1 MVSLVPS
8 FSLADQK
15 VELIFLV
22 DRSGSMGQGYDYQK
36 NEPTEGSIG
45 ELCGD
50 LQIETSVDQYWSKV
64 CGVVFEIL
72 RLNR

>member
-45 ELCGD
+45 ELCEHILND
-50 LQIETSVDQYWSKV
+50 KNHFT
-64 CGVVFEIL
+64 VV
-72 RLNR
+72 